1 MKDPGTNIKCQ
12 IGEDIATYL
21 DGEMT
26 ADEVARFERHVEVCK
41 VCAEELQTQKRL
53 LNELDFAFGSQEESL
68 PLPQNFTKVV
78 KATAESNMNGLRR
91 KEEKTRALRL
101 CTLLL
106 VLSAI
111 LLGWA
116 RLSDSIFV
124 PVKNLVS
131 VVSSFLEIIWRVIYD
146 AGLGVVVITRAIS
159 RHFVFES
166 NPLNYFLL
174 MIFLGSVF
182 WLSRLI
188 LRSRRT

>member
-1 MKDPGTNIKCQ
+1 MSENGANNRCQ
-12 IGEDIATYL
+12 RGEDIATYL
-21 DGEMT
+21 DGEMSGDELT
-26 ADEVARFERHVEVCK
+26 IFENHVRTCKICAD
-41 VCAEELQTQKRL
+41 ELQTQKRL
-53 LNELDFAFGSQEESL
+53 LNELDFAFGSHEESL
-68 PLPQNFTKVV
+68 PLPKDFTKVV
-78 KATAESNMNGLRR
+78 KATAESNMSGLRQ

-101 CTLLL
+101 CTVLI

-124 PVKNLVS
+124 PVKNFVW
-131 VVSSFLEIIWRVIYD
+131 VVSSFLEIVWRIIYD
-146 AGLGVVVITRAIS
+146 AGLSVVVIIRAVS

-174 MIFLGSVF
+174 MVFFASVF